1 MRLKFLDPEIARKLM
16 EGHEDVVTPAAKA
29 SERFYAAQSCIRC
42 GGSCRKVGDV
52 RTMFQQGE
60 IMPQYR
66 LECLACGCEFNP
78 HSGMIVKMGNLGE
91 ALEPAVPLLD
101 GPDD

>member
-1 MRLKFLDPEIARKLM
+1 M